1 MYIFNV
7 TYFYS
12 SSCLSR
18 VNIVNLPKTIYF
30 TLAITEIK
38 RKSNVTPGVRRTKR
52 PNISRVPAGGY
63 IEYKEHWGN
72 TPSNT
77 YGEILIEYIYC
88 V

>member
-12 SSCLSR
+12 SQCLSR
-18 VNIVNLPKTIYF
+18 VNIVTYF
-30 TLAITEIK
+30 TSLYNVAITEIK
-38 RKSNVTPGVRRTKR
+38 RKSNFTPGVRRTKR

-63 IEYKEHWGN
+63 VEYKQHWGN

-77 YGEILIEYIYC
+77 YGEILIEDIYC